1 MRPLARM
8 MVACILLRA
17 TPAAAQVST
26 NARVS
31 NLAANAAI
39 GAVLA
44 VSRSLFGEHHFAR
57 SLALGGLGGAI
68 QSVGRQ
74 VAAGRSTA
82 SGLVGRQVSA
92 VGISLTYS
100 AGADSL
106 VLIAPVWLVTIEVRP
121 DLPSH
126 VRARVNLMDFAFVTS
141 ALTDGRSL
149 DVAASLAAGA
159 PVFTRPIASKDQEIA
174 YTRMGVIFLN
184 DGIPSALRR
193 EALSHE
199 AVHVLQWDAYDQ
211 LFAFPVERKLVRS
224 LPGGSS
230 LSRFLDLGVVSP
242 TLALLIAE
250 RIRYDRQPWEREAYM
265 LTTGRP
271 THGPR

>member
-1 MRPLARM
+1 MPQFARI
-8 MVACILLRA
+8 MVACMLLPA

-44 VSRSLFGEHHFAR
+44 TARSLFGGHEFTR
-57 SLALGGLGGAI
+57 SLALGTLGGAI
-68 QSVGRQ
+68 QGAGRQ

-82 SGLVGRQVSA
+82 SGLVGRQLSA

-106 VLIAPVWLVTIEVRP
+106 VLIAPLWLVTFEVRP
-121 DLPSH
+121 HLPNH

-141 ALTDGRSL
+141 ALIDGRSL
-149 DVAASLAAGA
+149 DVASSLSAGA
-159 PVFTRPIASKDQEIA
+159 PVFTRAIAPKDEELG
-174 YTRMGVIFLN
+174 YTRMGVIFLT

-199 AVHVLQWDAYDQ
+199 AVHVLQWDAYNQ
-211 LFAFPVERKLVRS
+211 LVAFPIERKLVRS
-224 LPGGSS
+224 VQVGRSF
-230 LSRFLDLGVVSP
+230 SRFLDLGVLSP
-242 TLALLIAE
+242 TSALLIAQ
-250 RIRYDRQPWEREAYM
+250 RIRYERQPWEREAYL

-271 THGPR
+271 TPGPH

>member
-1 MRPLARM
+1 VPQLARI
-8 MVACILLRA
+8 MVACMLLPA

-44 VSRSLFGEHHFAR
+44 AARSLFGGHQFTH
-57 SLALGGLGGAI
+57 SLALGSLGGAI
-68 QSVGRQ
+68 QSAGRQ

-82 SGLVGRQVSA
+82 SGLVGRQLSA

-100 AGADSL
+100 AGSDSL
-106 VLIAPVWLVTIEVRP
+106 VLIAPVWLVTFEVRP
-121 DLPSH
+121 QQPNH

-141 ALTDGRSL
+141 ALIDGRSL
-149 DVAASLAAGA
+149 DVASSLSAGA
-159 PVFTRPIASKDQEIA
+159 PVFTRAIAPKDEELG
-174 YTRMGVIFLN
+174 YTRMGVIFLT

-199 AVHVLQWDAYDQ
+199 AVHLLQWDAYNQ
-211 LFAFPVERKLVRS
+211 LLAFPVERKLVRS
-224 LPGGSS
+224 VRGGRS
-230 LSRFLDLGVVSP
+230 LSRFLDLGVLSP
-242 TLALLIAE
+242 TSALLIAQ
-250 RIRYDRQPWEREAYM
+250 RIRYERQPWEREAYL
-265 LTTGRP
+265 LTTGQP
-271 THGPR
+271 TAGPH